1 MGVFDRAARGEWQ
14 RALATVIS
22 SSITNGSAT
31 VGDSKRAVWKVHL
44 RIEPKG
50 GRPVEVDGTANV
62 PPGTS
67 LWPGLRVAV
76 RFDPRKPTMFQLD
89 DSVDGALARIAERTQ
104 GKPVG
109 GIDVADLVRQAV
121 DDPGGLHKSI
131 ATMRENIE
139 AEAALVHRSG
149 ESSQPLEIRLEHLG
163 ELHRT
168 GVLNDH
174 EFAAAKRR
182 LLVEP

>member
-1 MGVFDRAARGEWQ
+1 MGMFDRPARGEWQ
-14 RALATVIS
+14 RALATVVS
-22 SSITNGSAT
+22 AATTNGSTT

-50 GRPVEVDGTANV
+50 GRPIEVDGTANV

-76 RFDPRKPTMFQLD
+76 RFDPRKPSMFQLD
-89 DSVDGALARIAERTQ
+89 DSVDGALARISERSQ
-104 GKPVG
+104 GKRVG

-131 ATMRENIE
+131 ALMRENIE
-139 AEAALVHRSG
+139 AEAALAARSG
-149 ESSQPLEIRLEHLG
+149 ESAQPFEIRLESLG
-163 ELHRT
+163 EMHRT

-182 LLVEP
+182 LLAES